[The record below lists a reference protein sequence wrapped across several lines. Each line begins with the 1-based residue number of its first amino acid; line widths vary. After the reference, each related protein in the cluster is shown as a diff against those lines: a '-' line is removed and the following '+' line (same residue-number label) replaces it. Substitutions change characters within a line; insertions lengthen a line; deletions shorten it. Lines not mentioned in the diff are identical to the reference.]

1 MNREDEERKRKL
13 EEARNIIANTTGA
26 NNSLNTLYNQR
37 LQEANNIINSVNSNN
52 ISSSNYQLPI
62 TNGNNAFKIDEL
74 STHLNNVN
82 NARQKIKDVEDKQGN
97 INTVEKNQGETQK
110 DNTNQDIKEENID
123 KNVDKNSDTSKSI
136 NKQFIGPTVTEQEG
150 NLRKQNENIFKINNN
165 NTKIATQEES
175 KNIKKADTEDIFLL
189 SNGEIDYRSNPQRR
203 LDEISGTLGNLAEGI
218 SDFIPSVVDYASTGT
233 EVGTKFITKLGLEV
247 LGYSEEEA
255 EKLSSNVKNKFKEIS
270 PLSLLNSLL
279 NNKYT
284 EQRRNEQI
292 KINSLRASSNPLAS
306 KLSELAPSLGD
317 NIISMG
323 ITAANPVLGAASFM
337 ISAGGNYLDDARNRG
352 MTDEQAFGYA
362 TVMGALEGGTEY
374 IITGGM
380 VDKIGR
386 KFLGKG
392 LSEEVLNSFGV
403 SVAENFFQEAIM
415 EPLQETAA
423 TVFGGKEAAN
433 WEDMGQRFLE
443 SGIDGIISAV
453 ILGGASVGIASAEN
467 VVNKSN
473 PTSEE
478 YNKAFVDTVNSG
490 KVDVKGII
498 EGGQEA
504 IILNQNME
512 RFYTATYNQDGNL
525 ENVEAVQG
533 KAIDNPNKNVNV
545 NPVIIKNRQND
556 YYNVIDGNTGLL
568 LDSTPYQSLIEAQTN
583 FSNKMINLDNAAI
596 NNVNDRIAKANIAI
610 NQAINET
617 SSIINADRKV
627 INNTQTTLDNVME
640 VPENSTSNVNTN
652 IDTNLDST
660 NGVSANV
667 DTNTTDMSNRN
678 FENVSN
684 KKVLPYQEE
693 HSELQPE
700 IQEMANRFIEDLENS
715 TEGRRYKS
723 GDSWTGQ
730 KRNTTKELAYIKDNT
745 GASWSQIGQAL
756 EDIANNKA
764 NYALAKKVEIILD
777 DALTN
782 GYRNIYGQNIM
793 PNNNYINK
801 KSNYENIQQSNNT
814 NNDFELDDYRVFGE
828 KLPRR
833 RNTAQT
839 SQNEFTDISNS
850 NTTNYMSQNENTVVK
865 ENKSQLQQ
873 DIEKFS
879 NQVDAVLKGT
889 FPKNSMLTLL
899 SHTPKPL
906 LDIGLQDFPI
916 TMTQRH
922 LDTIMNKTGKYKGAN
937 YHDLGI
943 DTVKQLP
950 EAINNPL
957 DIVESNTN
965 NDSVVLSTYLSDRQG
980 RTIIAS
986 IRIDGTGRVNNIMI
1000 DTNVMTSAYGR
1011 NNYDKFMQD
1020 NINNGKLLYDID
1032 RGVIKK
1038 VTRARLQLPRTSNS
1052 TTKTNGSI
1060 STNSIARNSKNVNSN
1075 TTSSTSKS
1083 MQNNKN
1089 NTTKTINSLNAIKTK
1104 YANQT
1109 DQLNIFENKDNTIS
1123 INNIVVKQNLRN
1135 KGIGQSIL
1143 NDIIDYADKTNKTI
1157 TLTPTSEY
1165 LTKNKL
1171 INWYKRNGFVENKG
1185 KNTDFSISDTMYK
1198 LPKNNMQNNKNV
1210 KDNGI
1215 RAERTNTTAEYDN
1228 QGNRLTKAQREF
1240 FKDSKVRDENGKLK
1254 VVYHGTNNEFTVFDK
1269 NKSGQSNSNAKIGF
1283 WFTETKE
1290 GASKFAESV
1299 WYGTKKSSEVFEV
1312 YLNIENPKI
1321 YKSIDN
1327 TNELNNLEEQMKNLK
1342 KKIRQIENRNI
1353 NIEINSSAIR
1363 YASDEAE
1370 LIDIARE
1377 NGIVKKQEEFVT
1389 SAQEYKKLLDNYDNV
1404 EKEYNNKR
1412 YNDAYELFRT
1422 DIYKIAGKDANDA
1435 NFGGTGMW
1443 LENESEIL
1451 QKYKDNLERQGY
1463 DGIIIQGTNYDSE
1476 TMGRNNTQYVVF
1488 NSNQIKN
1495 VTNKK
1500 PTTSNPDI
1508 RYESTNNTASQP
1520 YDARKYEKN
1529 VDFVNYLKE
1538 NNYLKTLFETD
1549 NSQGETYAHS
1559 PERLIE
1565 QEIRKL
1571 EETNGFDNSIP
1582 VTKLTDIDREIENY
1596 LGKTIGKGHFRE
1608 RARGIYNQKYDTISV
1623 KEYKDLDN
1631 VYHELGHAL
1640 DLGGR
1645 IKVDKSSLSDE
1656 LLAAVK
1662 RHGGYEN
1669 ETIGVQLDEGF
1680 AEILKTYAINKDIVK
1695 QDYPKSFKV
1704 LEDFKNSNVEFG
1716 KFISKIQ
1723 QETYNY
1729 IHQSSQNR
1737 VLSNQSIGEQTDK
1750 APITVDSIKRNSVK
1764 LIWDSNYSIK
1774 EMANEFSKAS
1784 GRNVEAS
1791 KNVYLLTRLAS
1802 GVDNKAI
1809 SMISDG
1815 YIDLNGKKVMPGLN
1829 KLGEILGNNPQR
1841 WNDLRAYLV
1850 AQRDLEYKAK
1860 SLKTGVRTMD
1870 SKAVV
1875 QQFYNDTQI
1884 QEASKV
1890 VYDTLDGVLQYAVD
1904 NGVMNEETAHSLRE
1918 SNAFYV
1924 PFQRVFQGRGNQIGR
1939 RGAVSNI
1946 INKRTG
1952 SELDIKDVLEN
1963 IVTNSVNIIQQVENN
1978 NILRTLA
1985 EQGEEAG
1992 MNNNIF
1998 QEIPAPMKKVGTA
2011 QLQTWENELK
2021 RQGIDTSNLDL
2032 EKTIDIFVPNNNIT
2046 TEKDGSHI
2054 VSFFEQNGNRKYLQF
2069 YRESTDIFNA
2079 LMGLDKNANSKILKL
2094 MRAANMPLR
2103 YGATMA
2109 NVGFAIPNMISDTVQ
2124 ATIYSEAGFIPVVDN
2139 ILGVL
2144 DVLGATNK
2152 TVRNFLNQV
2161 APEYAERINR
2171 IYDIYQQTG
2180 ASSSTRMSQY
2190 RKSTQEIMRDI
2201 YGTKNSETLGI
2212 KESFKPLKRLMDLLT
2227 YIPELSENSTRF
2239 RVFERNY
2246 EAAKNKGNPELDAR
2260 IKAAIESRDAT
2271 QDFGRT
2277 GTLMHEVNQLIPFS
2291 AARVG
2296 SAYTFTEKV
2305 KANPKRTATRV
2316 AILITVAMAIKALG
2330 YDDDEIEELNQR
2342 KKDDNFVLKV
2352 GDTIVTIKKPQ
2363 GILRSIINL
2372 AEYVQDLATGHIEEG
2387 KEGEKLVDW
2396 TTNAIMDNMP
2406 ADSVTG
2412 LVPNAI
2418 APVVENAINKDF
2430 YYNTDIVKSY
2440 DLDLPDEQQ
2449 YYDYTSQLAIWL
2461 GQIFNYS
2468 PAKIDNLISG
2478 YLGGLGTQLT
2488 NTIDWI
2494 SGKMGLSAEEPA
2506 MGAEDNA
2513 VGKRFVVNVNEN
2525 SASVDEI
2532 YKREEE
2538 LTKKQNGGTIT
2549 EKEIEELENIKN
2561 GISKLSALN
2570 KQIKAIKQDL
2580 TMSGEEKAKQIRP
2593 LQEQKVDVARQSLG
2607 KNSIYTEN
2615 TDELNSLEFYPSRS
2629 TLSYNGYTLE
2639 LTEDMKQE
2647 YEDLSYDLYK
2657 KYKKQGL
2664 YSEEYLDKLK
2674 SKCKDVAKKQMMQ
2687 KYKSKLTK
2695 SK

>member
-1 MNREDEERKRKL
+1 MNREDEERKRRL
-13 EEARNIIANTTGA
+13 EEARDIIANTTGV
-26 NNSLNTLYNQR
+26 NNSSNTLYNQR
-37 LQEANNIINSVNSNN
+37 LQEANNIINSINSNN
-52 ISSSNYQLPI
+52 MNPSNYQLPI

-74 STHLNNVN
+74 SNYLNN
-82 NARQKIKDVEDKQGN
+82 IKAER
-97 INTVEKNQGETQK
+97 
-110 DNTNQDIKEENID
+110 
-123 KNVDKNSDTSKSI
+123 
-136 NKQFIGPTVTEQEG
+136 EQ
-150 NLRKQNENIFKINNN
+150 RNENIVSNVPNNKEEQQDRAQPTISEKQNNNKVVAPTVNKQESNFREQSQSNLFSVNKN

-203 LDEISGTLGNLAEGI
+203 LDEISGTLNNLAEGI

-233 EVGTKFITKLGLEV
+233 EVGTKIITKLGLEV

-255 EKLSSNVKNKFKEIS
+255 EKLSSDVKNKFKEIS

-443 SGIDGIISAV
+443 SGIDGIISAI

-610 NQAINET
+610 NQVINET

-627 INNTQTTLDNVME
+627 INNTKTTLDNVME

-660 NGVSANV
+660 NGVSVNV
-667 DTNTTDMSNRN
+667 DTNTIDMSNRN

-879 NQVDAVLKGT
+879 NQVDAVLNGT
-889 FPKNSMLTLL
+889 FPKRSMLTLL

-906 LDIGLQDFPI
+906 IDIGLQDFPI

-922 LDTIMNKTGKYKGAN
+922 LDTIMNETGNDKNAN
-937 YHDLGI
+937 YHGLGV

-950 EAINNPL
+950 EAISNPL
-957 DIVESNTN
+957 DIVKSNTKD
-965 NDSVVLSTYLSDRQG
+965 DSIVLTTYLADNQD

-986 IRIDGTGRVNNIMI
+986 IRIDGKGLVNQVLI

-1020 NINNGKLLYDID
+1020 NIKNGNLLYDID

-1038 VTRARLQLPRTSNS
+1038 VDVARLQLPGSTNS

-1695 QDYPKSFKV
+1695 EDYPKSYRV

-1750 APITVDSIKRNSVK
+1750 APITVDSIKRNTVK

-1924 PFQRVFQGRGNQIGR
+1924 PFQRVIQGRGNQIGR

-2580 TMSGEEKAKQIRP
+2580 TMSGEEKAEQIRP

-2607 KNSIYTEN
+2607 KDSIYTEN

>member
-13 EEARNIIANTTGA
+13 EEARDIIANTTGV
-26 NNSLNTLYNQR
+26 NNSSNTLYNQR
-37 LQEANNIINSVNSNN
+37 LQEANNIINSINSNN
-52 ISSSNYQLPI
+52 MNPSNYQLPI

-74 STHLNNVN
+74 NNHLNNIKAEREQRNKNIVSNEPN
-82 NARQKIKDVEDKQGN
+82 N
-97 INTVEKNQGETQK
+97 
-110 DNTNQDIKEENID
+110 KEEQQDRAQTTISEKQN
-123 KNVDKNSDTSKSI
+123 NN
-136 NKQFIGPTVTEQEG
+136 NKVVALTVNKQEG
-150 NLRKQNENIFKINNN
+150 NFREQSQSNLFSVNKN

-255 EKLSSNVKNKFKEIS
+255 EKLSSDVKNKFKEIS

-610 NQAINET
+610 NQVINET

-627 INNTQTTLDNVME
+627 INNTKTTLDNVME

-660 NGVSANV
+660 NGVSVNV
-667 DTNTTDMSNRN
+667 DTNTIDMSNRN

-879 NQVDAVLKGT
+879 NQVDAVLNGT
-889 FPKNSMLTLL
+889 FPKRSMLTLL

-906 LDIGLQDFPI
+906 IDIGLQDFPI

-922 LDTIMNKTGKYKGAN
+922 LDTIMNETGNDKNAN
-937 YHDLGI
+937 YHGLGV

-950 EAINNPL
+950 EAISNPL
-957 DIVESNTN
+957 DIVKSNTKD
-965 NDSVVLSTYLSDRQG
+965 DSIVLTTYLADNQD

-986 IRIDGTGRVNNIMI
+986 IRIDGKGLVNQVLI

-1020 NINNGKLLYDID
+1020 NIKNGNLLYDID

-1038 VTRARLQLPRTSNS
+1038 VDVARLQLPGSTNS

-1060 STNSIARNSKNVNSN
+1060 SSISITPISKIVNKPISATNNNSIQNNENN
-1075 TTSSTSKS
+1075 TSKT
-1083 MQNNKN
+1083 QNIDRNLDDN
-1089 NTTKTINSLNAIKTK
+1089 VQV
-1104 YANQT
+1104 QT
-1109 DQLNIFENKDNTIS
+1109 EYDKKVQEENRRVAKQ
-1123 INNIVVKQNLRN
+1123 VKE
-1135 KGIGQSIL
+1135 KS
-1143 NDIIDYADKTNKTI
+1143 NDT
-1157 TLTPTSEY
+1157 
-1165 LTKNKL
+1165 
-1171 INWYKRNGFVENKG
+1171 
-1185 KNTDFSISDTMYK
+1185 
-1198 LPKNNMQNNKNV
+1198 
-1210 KDNGI
+1210 GI
-1215 RAERTNTTAEYDN
+1215 RAEKISTTTEYDN
-1228 QGNRLTKAQREF
+1228 HGNKLTKAQRDF

-1254 VVYHGTNNEFTVFDK
+1254 VVYHGTKRADRVGNYFDPNRATSGPMAFFTDNKEIATNYSNQKQDTSLSREYNTEFDLFKINGMDMDTYWNTLNNKQKQEVIDKSNNIGFDE
-1269 NKSGQSNSNAKIGF
+1269 NFENIIYQSNASRNSFGDQFEWRLKNEYHGNALRTLYSIWIEDGNLMQ
-1283 WFTETKE
+1283 EDMI
-1290 GASKFAESV
+1290 KFKTVLEYAGINNVEYLDLYKTNSSV
-1299 WYGTKKSSEVFEV
+1299 YEV
-1312 YLNIENPKI
+1312 YLNIKNPF
-1321 YKSIDN
+1321 N
-1327 TNELNNLEEQMKNLK
+1327 TS
-1342 KKIRQIENRNI
+1342 NI
-1353 NIEINSSAIR
+1353 PQNII
-1363 YASDEAE
+1363 
-1370 LIDIARE
+1370 
-1377 NGIVKKQEEFVT
+1377 KQ
-1389 SAQEYKKLLDNYDNV
+1389 
-1404 EKEYNNKR
+1404 
-1412 YNDAYELFRT
+1412 
-1422 DIYKIAGKDANDA
+1422 
-1435 NFGGTGMW
+1435 
-1443 LENESEIL
+1443 LENTSKTAKTGEMYSADLWDKSNISPQAWIEKL
-1451 QKYKDNLERQGY
+1451 HNDLENNSTHAWTVIPDWVTKVLKQNGY
-1463 DGIIIQGTNYDSE
+1463 DGIIDTGGKGGGVGHQVIIPFY
-1476 TMGRNNTQYVVF
+1476 
-1488 NSNQIKN
+1488 SNQIKN

-1508 RYESTNNTASQP
+1508 RYESTNNTNSQP
-1520 YDARKYEKN
+1520 YDARKEQN
-1529 VDFVNYLKE
+1529 QDFIKYLKE
-1538 NNYLKTLFETD
+1538 NNYLKTLFEVD

-1559 PERLIE
+1559 PIRLIE

-1571 EETNGFDNSIP
+1571 EETNAFDNSIP

-1596 LGKTIGKGHFRE
+1596 LGKTIGKGHFRQ
-1608 RARGIYNQKYDTISV
+1608 RARGIYNQRYDTISV

-1631 VYHELGHAL
+1631 IYHELGHAL

-1645 IKVDKSSLSDE
+1645 IKVDKSSLSEE
-1656 LLAAVK
+1656 LLAAVR

-1695 QDYPKSFKV
+1695 KDYPKSFKI

-1723 QETYNY
+1723 QDTYNY
-1729 IHQSSQNR
+1729 IHQSPQNR

-1750 APITVDSIKRNSVK
+1750 VPMTADSIKRNTVK

-1774 EMANEFSKAS
+1774 EMANEFSKGS
-1784 GRNVEAS
+1784 GKNVEAS

-1815 YIDLNGKKVMPGLN
+1815 YIDLNGKRVMPGLN

-1924 PFQRVFQGRGNQIGR
+1924 PFQRVIQGRGNQIGR

-2054 VSFFEQNGNRKYLQF
+2054 VSFFDQNGNRKYLQF

-2239 RVFERNY
+2239 KVFERNY

-2305 KANPKRTATRV
+2305 KANPKRTAARV

-2549 EKEIEELENIKN
+2549 EEETQELENIKD
-2561 GISKLSALN
+2561 GISKLSTLN

-2580 TMSGEEKAKQIRP
+2580 TMSGEEKAEQIRP
-2593 LQEQKVDVARQSLG
+2593 LQEQKVDVARQALG
-2607 KNSIYTEN
+2607 KEPIYTEN
-2615 TDELNSLEFYPSRS
+2615 TDNLEALEFYPSRS